1 MVILKIIHKVLCK
14 KQWGKG
20 DIVDTFLQRS
30 GLICTTFLF
39 TSLVCMHFWRPNFA
53 LVLLWW
59 FSSTNFSWWIILIV
73 AFKIRLHLIKYV
85 LLIFLWSC
93 ACLKSNF
100 LAIGT
105 QRKIIVAHLPI
116 SLSALYFNWIS
127 APFKAS
133 TSIFQIDSSLEKD
146 KITWISLHIN

>member
-1 MVILKIIHKVLCK
+1 MA
-14 KQWGKG
+14 
-20 DIVDTFLQRS
+20 TFLQRS

-85 LLIFLWSC
+85 LLIFFMKL
-93 ACLKSNF
+93 CLFKKQFSGNRH
-100 LAIGT
+100 T
-105 QRKIIVAHLPI
+105 KENNRCTPPHPT
-116 SLSALYFNWIS
+116 SLSALYFNWIL

>member
-1 MVILKIIHKVLCK
+1 MA
-14 KQWGKG
+14 
-20 DIVDTFLQRS
+20 TFLQRS

-73 AFKIRLHLIKYV
+73 AFKIRLHLIIYV
-85 LLIFLWSC
+85 LLIFSWSC

-105 QRKIIVAHLPI
+105 QRKIIVAHLPTPPHFQ
-116 SLSALYFNWIS
+116 LYILIESWLLLKLQLRS
-127 APFKAS
+127 FKLILVWKK
-133 TSIFQIDSSLEKD
+133 TRLLEFHF
-146 KITWISLHIN
+146 I